1 MEDVL
6 PSGLLEICLLV
17 GASTERVRALLQGTQ
32 RKLKNLPPLD
42 PEVLSVFVPPF
53 ISRDDVQMINA
64 GNNLNKSKRRSFRK
78 KKERPKVENVKSLNG
93 EQKAPETEDVT
104 VPKDIDLIALPQLCF
119 PVKYIIKDIVAAFI
133 SGGLYVTS
141 ESKEDHIHFL
151 VFTDVCGNRTYGV
164 VAQYYQSMQDG
175 STSSN
180 GQGHWESA
188 QTGKVPVCFV
198 PCAVCVISRYPYFS
212 ALRDCLSCLLEQL
225 RPLRDLDVEEYIKEF
240 AAKLFLIPSPPP
252 GSLHLVF
259 HMKPLQIIIPSRE
272 DPDSPIIDLDLH
284 LPLLCFKPEQVLQI
298 MTCILTEQRI
308 VFFSSD
314 WALLTLIAECFML
327 YLHPLQ
333 WQHTFVPILSRQM
346 LDFVMAP
353 TSFLMGCHTDHF
365 DEVSLEGED
374 LILINIDNGAISYS
388 KMVEEELEI
397 PDVPAQAAET
407 FIKRVEGLQLHF
419 DLELCHLRASTDL
432 GELQTRRRAWQQK
445 LNMEVQQTMLQL
457 IVNIFREVKDH
468 LNYEHRVFNSEE
480 FLKTRAIGD
489 QPFYKKVLETYMFHS
504 FLKARLNRK
513 MDAFARLDLSTQSEE
528 DRLDLMFPTPRRLT
542 IEKMASKRMS
552 AARKAGRRLVI
563 SMPNLQDLQLPQGP
577 TRNSSLRKVERG
589 VAIRTPSKSI
599 TTFKIPEIHFPLMFQ
614 CVHSYYTDFFNH
626 LSKAISTLPPENSV
640 LLARYFYLR
649 GLVSLMQGKL
659 LNALSDFQNLEK
671 TDLRIFPTDL
681 VRKIVETLP
690 RSERLQADR
699 KPELKR
705 LISRVM
711 EKQREVLKID
721 DHVKNFELPKT
732 HMQLD
737 DFVKRIQESGIVRDI
752 DTIHRG
758 FKNFLGQQKQIDPET
773 FRDFYNYWKE
783 TEAEAQE
790 VNLPPA
796 VIEHLD
802 KNECV
807 YKLSCSV
814 KTNYG
819 VGKIALTQKR
829 LFLLTEGGRPG
840 YVPIAAFR
848 DIEDVKSTTVAF
860 LLLRI
865 PTLRIKTLSKKE
877 VFEANLKTE
886 CDLWYLI
893 VKEMWAGKKMAY
905 DHKDPQYIQQAL
917 TNVLLMDAVVGALQS
932 SKSIYA
938 ASKLSYFDRMKN
950 EVPMMVP
957 KTTSE
962 TLKHKINPSAGET
975 FPQAIDV
982 LLYTPGH
989 LDPSERLDNAH
1000 PKLWCALNEGKVVV
1014 FDASTWSIQQHCF
1027 KMGRSKLTCMVMVE
1041 QSQVWIGSQDS
1052 IIYIINTH
1060 SMSCNKQLND
1070 HRSDVTDIIVEK
1082 RNGTP
1087 SEAYSSSLDGMVIAW
1102 NISTLKVNRVCQL
1115 PCQNLTS
1122 MKLHND
1128 QLWCCTRSC
1137 ILVVSTH
1144 EFQAQMKIEHHLK
1157 DVCSSFLGFQ
1167 LFPERDEVWASYLG
1181 SSDLYIW
1188 NTKDL
1193 SSTPQKIHLQD
1204 CSEITCMIRVKN
1216 QLWVGSSGKLQGKSK
1231 GKIYV
1236 VSAERRSVEKELVG
1250 HGAAVK
1256 ALCSAEDRYV
1266 LSGSGKEEGKIAIW
1280 KAG

>member
-1 MEDVL
+1 RKQGN
-6 PSGLLEICLLV
+6 SGFKK
-17 GASTERVRALLQGTQ
+17 GTQ
-32 RKLKNLPPLD
+32 RKPKSLPPLD
-42 PEVLSVFVPPF
+42 PEVLSVFMPPF
-53 ISRDDVQMINA
+53 ISRDDTQVMNA
-64 GNNLNKSKRRSFRK
+64 GNSLNKSKRRSFRK
-78 KKERPKVENVKSLNG
+78 KKERPKVENVKSLNV
-93 EQKAPETEDVT
+93 EQKAPDTEDIT
-104 VPKDIDLIALPQLCF
+104 VPKDIDLLGLPQLCF
-119 PVKYIIKDIVAAFI
+119 P
-133 SGGLYVTS
+133 GGLYITS

-151 VFTDVCGNRTYGV
+151 VFTDVCGNRTYGA
-164 VAQYYQSMQDG
+164 VAQYYQPLQVCYF
-175 STSSN
+175 T
-180 GQGHWESA
+180 HP
-188 QTGKVPVCFV
+188 GKMPVCFV
-198 PCAVCVISRYPYFS
+198 PFAVCVISRYPYFN
-212 ALRDCLSCLLEQL
+212 ALKDCLSCLLVQL
-225 RPLRDLDVEEYIKEF
+225 RPLQDLDVEEHIKEF
-240 AAKLFLIPSPPP
+240 SAKLFLIPSPPP
-252 GSLHLVF
+252 GPLHLVF
-259 HMKPLQIIIPSRE
+259 NMKPLQIIIPSRE

-284 LPLLCFKPEQVLQI
+284 LPLLCFRPEQVLQI
-298 MTCILTEQRI
+298 MTCILTEQKI

-314 WALLTLIAECFML
+314 WALLTLVAECFML

-333 WQHTFVPILSRQM
+333 WQHTFVPLLSRQM

-365 DEVSLEGED
+365 EEVSMEIED
-374 LILINIDNGAISYS
+374 LVLINIDNGDIAHS
-388 KMVEEELEI
+388 KMAEEEPEI
-397 PDVPAQAAET
+397 PDVPAQAAEA
-407 FIKRVEGLQLHF
+407 FIKRVESLQLHY

-432 GELQTRRRAWQQK
+432 GELQMRRRAWQQK
-445 LNMEVQQTMLQL
+445 LNTEVQQTALQL

-489 QPFYKKVLETYMFHS
+489 QPFYRKVLETYMFHS

-513 MDAFARLDLSTQSEE
+513 MDAFARMDLSTQTEE
-528 DRLDLMFPTPRRLT
+528 DRFNLMFHTPRRLT
-542 IEKMASKRMS
+542 MEKMASKRFNPQYVVS
-552 AARKAGRRLVI
+552 RRMVI
-563 SMPNLQDLQLPQGP
+563 SMPDLQEIRLPEAP
-577 TRNSSLRKVERG
+577 TRKSSLRKLECTFCLLSAVRM
-589 VAIRTPSKSI
+589 PSKS
-599 TTFKIPEIHFPLMFQ
+599 TSTFKIPEIHFPLIFQ
-614 CVHSYYTDFFNH
+614 CVHSYYTDFYNH
-626 LSKAISTLPPENSV
+626 LSKAINTLPPDNSA

-649 GLVSLMQGKL
+649 GLISLMQGKL
-659 LNALSDFQNLEK
+659 LNALSDFQNLDK

-681 VRKIVETLP
+681 VRKIVETMAP
-690 RSERLQADR
+690 AERLQADR
-699 KPELKR
+699 KPELKK

-711 EKQREVLKID
+711 ENQREVMKID

-737 DFVKRIQESGIVRDI
+737 DFVKRIQESGIVKDI
-752 DTIHRG
+752 DTIHRLFDALTVG
-758 FKNFLGQQKQIDPET
+758 HQKQIDPET

-790 VNLPPA
+790 VNLPPT
-796 VIEHLD
+796 VIQHLD

-807 YKLSCSV
+807 YKLSSSV

-840 YVPIAAFR
+840 YAQIAAFR

-893 VKEMWAGKKMAY
+893 VKEMWAGKKMAD

-932 SKSIYA
+932 SKTIYA

-989 LDPSERLDNAH
+989 LDPSERPGNAH
-1000 PKLWCALNEGKVVV
+1000 PKLWCALSEGKAVV

-1027 KMGRSKLTCMVMVE
+1027 KMGRSKLTCMIMVE

-1052 IIYIINTH
+1052 NIYIINTH

-1070 HRSDVTDIIVEK
+1070 HRSDVTDIVVDKKSGI
-1082 RNGTP
+1082 P
-1087 SEAYSSSLDGMVIAW
+1087 SSLDGAVIAW
-1102 NISTLKVNRVCQL
+1102 NISTLKVNRVFQL

-1122 MKLHND
+1122 IKLHND
-1128 QLWCCTRSC
+1128 QLWCCTGSC

-1144 EFQAQMKIEHHLK
+1144 EFQLQLKIEHHLK
-1157 DVCSSFLGFQ
+1157 DVCSHFLCFQ
-1167 LFPERDEVWASYLG
+1167 LFPEVFYLNLWASYSG

-1188 NTKDL
+1188 NTKDF
-1193 SSTPQKIHLQD
+1193 SSPPQKIHLQD
-1204 CSEITCMIRVKN
+1204 CSEITCMIRVKA
-1216 QLWVGSSGKLQGKSK
+1216 QMWVGSSARLQGKSK

-1236 VSAERRSVEKELVG
+1236 VSAEKKTVEKELVG
-1250 HGAAVK
+1250 HADTVR

-1266 LSGSGKEEGKIAIW
+1266 LSGSGREEGKIAIW
-1280 KAG
+1280 KAE

>member
-17 GASTERVRALLQGTQ
+17 GAPTERVRALLQGTQ
-32 RKLKNLPPLD
+32 RKLRNPPPLD

-53 ISRDDVQMINA
+53 ISRDDVQMIHA

-78 KKERPKVENVKSLNG
+78 KKDRPKVENVKSLNG
-93 EQKAPETEDVT
+93 EQKAPDTEDVT

-119 PVKYIIKDIVAAFI
+119 P
-133 SGGLYVTS
+133 GGLYVTS
-141 ESKEDHIHFL
+141 ELKEDHIHFL

-175 STSSN
+175 SSSSN
-180 GQGHWESA
+180 GQGPWESA
-188 QTGKVPVCFV
+188 QTGKVPACFV

-212 ALRDCLSCLLEQL
+212 ALKDCLSCLLVQL
-225 RPLRDLDVEEYIKEF
+225 RPLRDLDVEEHIKEF

-353 TSFLMGCHTDHF
+353 TSFLMGCHIDHF
-365 DEVSLEGED
+365 DEVSMEGED
-374 LILINIDNGAISYS
+374 LILINIDNGDISHS

-432 GELQTRRRAWQQK
+432 GELQTRRRVWQQK
-445 LNMEVQQTMLQL
+445 LNMDVQQTMLQL

-542 IEKMASKRMS
+542 IEKMASKRVS
-552 AARKAGRRLVI
+552 AARKASRRMVI
-563 SMPNLQDLQLPQGP
+563 SMPNLQDIKLPEGP
-577 TRNSSLRKVERG
+577 SRNSSLRKVERG
-589 VAIRTPSKSI
+589 VAMRTPSKSI
-599 TTFKIPEIHFPLMFQ
+599 TTFKIPEIHFPLLFQ

-626 LSKAISTLPPENSV
+626 LSKAISALPPENSA

-711 EKQREVLKID
+711 EKQREVLKMD

-752 DTIHRG
+752 DTIHRL
-758 FKNFLGQQKQIDPET
+758 FDALTVGQQKQIDPET

-848 DIEDVKSTTVAF
+848 DIEEVKSTTVAF

-1082 RNGTP
+1082 NGTP
-1087 SEAYSSSLDGMVIAW
+1087 SSEAYSSSLDGMVIAW

-1137 ILVVSTH
+1137 ILVVSTQ
-1144 EFQAQMKIEHHLK
+1144 EFRAQMKIEHHLK

-1167 LFPERDEVWASYLG
+1167 LFPERDEVWASYSG

-1216 QLWVGSSGKLQGKSK
+1216 QLWVGSSGKLQGKNK
-1231 GKIYV
+1231 GRIYV
-1236 VSAERRSVEKELVG
+1236 VSAERKSVEKELLG
-1250 HGAAVK
+1250 HGDAVK